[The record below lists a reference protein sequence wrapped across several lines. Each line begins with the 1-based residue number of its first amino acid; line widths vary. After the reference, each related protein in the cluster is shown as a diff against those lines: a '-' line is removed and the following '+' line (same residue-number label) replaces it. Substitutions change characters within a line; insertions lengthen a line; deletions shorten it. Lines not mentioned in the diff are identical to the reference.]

1 MIQGHLIIDE
11 PRDGAVNMAIDQVLL
26 ESVSAGTPPVLRF
39 YQWAQPTLSLGYF
52 QSLADRDTHAASKAL
67 PVVRRS
73 TGGGAIIHDRE
84 LTYSLSLPWPNDTE
98 RSNLD
103 IYRAV
108 HEAIIGALGTFGV
121 QGVPHRLST
130 IGPLLPQVPPPFLCF
145 QRRTDEDLLVHGY
158 KVLGSAQRRIQA
170 ALLQHG
176 SILLTASIA
185 APELPGI
192 ETLTGLEIPI
202 AELSQSIA
210 RFLEPLT
217 GIHWIPHQGRLFDE
231 KSVEDTVTRRFGSRD
246 WTGRR

>member
-1 MIQGHLIIDE
+1 MIQGHLIFDE
-11 PRDGAVNMAIDQVLL
+11 PRDGAMNMAIDQVLL
-26 ESVSAGTPPVLRF
+26 ESVSAGAPPVLRF

-52 QSLADRDTHAASKAL
+52 QSLADRDTHAASRAL

-98 RSNLD
+98 HSNLD
-103 IYRAV
+103 IYRSV
-108 HEAIIGALGTFGV
+108 HGAILRALATFGV
-121 QGVPHRLST
+121 QGIPIRLAS
-130 IGPLLPQVPPPFLCF
+130 IGPLLPQAPPPFLCF

-158 KVLGSAQRRIQA
+158 KVLGSAQRRIHS

-176 SILLTASIA
+176 SILLAASIA

-192 ETLTGLEIPI
+192 ETLTGLEIPMP
-202 AELSQSIA
+202 ELSQTIA
-210 RFLEPLT
+210 RLLEPLT
-217 GIHWIPHQGRLFDE
+217 GVLWTPHQGRLFAENNVID
-231 KSVEDTVTRRFGSRD
+231 VVTSRFGSRD